1 MLVIPISGKIGW
13 KRPPLITLALVIINC
28 LVFFLFQTHD
38 NDYRTAAERFYLHSG
53 LAAIEAPYYLHYLED
68 TGKSDGDLQ
77 DVDKR
82 DADKLMRLHYRMESD
97 AVFLARLRNDRIIT
111 PGEPDYQRWKL
122 LRRSYEDKRNQS
134 VAFAHGLRPAYP
146 RASTFFTYMFLHGGV
161 GHLVGNMVFLW
172 ILGCMLEMGAGR
184 MLFTA
189 VYLASGLL
197 SGGFFCLIF
206 PLSTAPLIG
215 ASGAIAGLMGA
226 YTVLYGRKK
235 INVFYSLGVYFNTA
249 RVRAIALLPVWLANE
264 CYQQFFNSGSHVA
277 YVAHIGGITGG
288 AILAFAGERLL
299 GGVDRDC
306 FEEAPEDQV
315 SPLLHKALDHM
326 GNLEM
331 SAALPLLEQV
341 LTLSPDN
348 RDALTHLFN
357 IHKLNPESPAF
368 HDAAKRLLGVL
379 LRHGGNH
386 QAALA
391 CYETYT
397 RRTRRPKLSIP
408 LYLQIAG
415 IMTLAGKTDEAEK
428 IVLAV
433 LKKQPQF
440 PGLPSILVKL
450 AQAFY
455 KNGRTD
461 RSRRYQQLVCK
472 QFPHSAEAALMK
484 KAEG

>member
-1 MLVIPISGKIGW
+1 MLVVPISGKIGW
-13 KRPPLITLALVIINC
+13 KRPPLVTLALVLTNC

-38 NDYRTAAERFYLHSG
+38 DQYRAAAEQFYLDSG
-53 LAAIEAPYYLHYLED
+53 LAAIEAPYYLHYLKD
-68 TGKSDGDLQ
+68 AGKTGGELP
-77 DVDKR
+77 DVDKSN
-82 DADKLMRLHYRMESD
+82 ADKLMRIHYRMESD
-97 AVFLARLRNDRIIT
+97 AVFLARLNRSRIIT
-111 PGEPDYQRWKL
+111 PGDPGYRRWKT
-122 LRRSYEDKRNQS
+122 LRRFYEDKRNRS

-184 MLFTA
+184 LLFTA
-189 VYLASGLL
+189 IYLASGLL

-206 PLSTAPLIG
+206 PLSTAPLVG

-226 YTVLYGRKK
+226 YTVLYGKK
-235 INVFYSLGVYFNTA
+235 RINVFYSVGVYFNTA
-249 RVRAIALLPVWLANE
+249 RIRAIALLPVWLANE
-264 CYQQFFNSGSHVA
+264 CYQQFFNSASHVA
-277 YVAHIGGITGG
+277 YAAHMGGIAGG
-288 AILAFAGERLL
+288 AVLALAGERLL
-299 GGVDRDC
+299 GGLDRDC
-306 FEEAPEDQV
+306 FEEAPEDRV
-315 SPLLHKALDHM
+315 SPLLDRALDHM

-331 SAALPLLEQV
+331 SRALPLLEEV
-341 LTLSPDN
+341 LGLSPDN
-348 RDALTHLFN
+348 REALTHLFN

-368 HDAAKRLLGVL
+368 HDAARRLLGVL
-379 LRHGGNH
+379 VRHRDHH

-397 RRTRRPKLSIP
+397 RLARRPKLSIP

-415 IMTLAGKTDEAEK
+415 MMALAGKVGAAEK

-433 LKKQPQF
+433 LKKQPQS

-455 KNGRTD
+455 RNGRTD
-461 RSRRYQQLVCK
+461 RFHRYRQLVCK

-484 KAEG
+484 KAQS